1 MAIDTIRGIVLKEMP
16 KGETSKQMI
25 VLAKGLGKIWM
36 TAKGAR
42 KQKSKLLAGTQMF
55 CYCDFQAYENR
66 GFYTV
71 SQADIIE
78 SFYDLRLDVDRLSSA
93 IYAVDFVE
101 HIAVSG
107 MEQDNVLLLLLKT
120 FQMLSK
126 ETYSPLLISRI
137 FELKMLQMTGIMPNM
152 TEKCS
157 VCGKKASEYFSVMAG
172 GMVCMEHRGGGRK
185 IASGTKNAMQF
196 VFLQPLANAFQFY
209 VSSEVLK
216 ELDKI
221 LEEYIQ
227 MHMNLRLSTRAIEK
241 RYKQY

>member
-120 FQMLSK
+120 YQMLSK

-137 FELKMLQMTGIMPNM
+137 FELKMLQMAGIMPNM

-157 VCGKKASEYFSVMAG
+157 VCGKKASEY
-172 GMVCMEHRGGGRK
+172 
-185 IASGTKNAMQF
+185 
-196 VFLQPLANAFQFY
+196 
-209 VSSEVLK
+209 
-216 ELDKI
+216 
-221 LEEYIQ
+221 
-227 MHMNLRLSTRAIEK
+227 LSLIHI
-241 RYKQY
+241 